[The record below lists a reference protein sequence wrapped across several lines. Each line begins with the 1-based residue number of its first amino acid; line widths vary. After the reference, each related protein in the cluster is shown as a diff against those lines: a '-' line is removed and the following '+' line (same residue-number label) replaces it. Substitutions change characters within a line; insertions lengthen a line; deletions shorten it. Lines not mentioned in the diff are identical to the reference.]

1 MHCELHHAHG
11 DVVPFRVLCAVRTRL
26 QSRWWFHCTLLF
38 VQLFASRA
46 SSRCKQDMGALSW
59 FNAETPERVPTPLF
73 GRLVRCST
81 HGPFFARLRYIH
93 YSHTITHTCQ
103 THKNTKTALDTNI
116 LIYPHTHTH
125 MRTSSHTYN
134 YKHKRL
140 DQKLIGAITAGMA
153 IAVPV
158 FVSLLAGSVKDW
170 FNIQTLRN
178 IIQLLLM
185 NTQTT

>member
-1 MHCELHHAHG
+1 MANRYGGIVHQLMYATSFDANFLSFTGTHTPGHKH
-11 DVVPFRVLCAVRTRL
+11 VHL
-26 QSRWWFHCTLLF
+26 Q
-38 VQLFASRA
+38 
-46 SSRCKQDMGALSW
+46 
-59 FNAETPERVPTPLF
+59 
-73 GRLVRCST
+73 T
-81 HGPFFARLRYIH
+81 HIYIH

-125 MRTSSHTYN
+125 MHTSSHTYN

-158 FVSLLAGSVKDW
+158 FVSLLAGSVQDW

-185 NTQTT
+185 NIQRT